1 MDQHP
6 LPRFALP
13 GDWSEPWCT
22 LALSAPTAIP
32 ANCSMVPG
40 AIEKPTQQSA
50 LSRNPILDRT
60 LKRVSVDACSW
71 LELQRAPVGD
81 DAVTRLVSD
90 CRIGVARARTHTHA
104 HARAHARLH
113 GTPAR
118 THTAGRARARSRPFM
133 HAWLG
138 LQRAP
143 VGDDAVTRLVS
154 DCRVGVARARA
165 RTRHC
170 TARTRARTLP
180 TARSRVGR
188 HAAHGSRHARR
199 ASGVDCPTK

>member
-90 CRIGVARARTHTHA
+90 CRIGVAIQYVLYAVNCTLCTVRCELYAVNCTLSDARIFKSFHPPHPIV
-104 HARAHARLH
+104 RW
-113 GTPAR
+113 TPLCTAVALQHSY
-118 THTAGRARARSRPFM
+118 TVPHTASSS
-133 HAWLG
+133 LSQ
-138 LQRAP
+138 QRH
-143 VGDDAVTRLVS
+143 V
-154 DCRVGVARARA
+154 C
-165 RTRHC
+165 
-170 TARTRARTLP
+170 
-180 TARSRVGR
+180 
-188 HAAHGSRHARR
+188 
-199 ASGVDCPTK
+199 

>member
-90 CRIGVARARTHTHA
+90 CR
-104 HARAHARLH
+104 
-113 GTPAR
+113 
-118 THTAGRARARSRPFM
+118 
-133 HAWLG
+133 
-138 LQRAP
+138 
-143 VGDDAVTRLVS
+143 
-154 DCRVGVARARA
+154 VGVARARA